1 MQHPL
6 VAIAAQGAAGV
17 ITAFI
22 NNLLGPYNKK
32 GRASQDVLPFLC
44 YSCDRLYIFHLFNQI
59 CQGFSLQ
66 SHIRNSFCSFIHS
79 CCCLPRHGI
88 HGGN

>member
-32 GRASQDVLPFLC
+32 SRASQDVLPFLC

-59 CQGFSLQ
+59 CQ
-66 SHIRNSFCSFIHS
+66 
-79 CCCLPRHGI
+79 
-88 HGGN
+88 